1 MTLRL
6 SLPSVEGASAKLP
19 GFTFSDERAAAVSAG
34 PPGED
39 RAMDRDGSPE
49 RREEDYYRSH
59 WSRVYREDPSQL
71 DGEWHCG
78 YEKAIAAIL
87 PFVNRAAAC
96 AAAPMRGARD
106 DPGDDGAVATT
117 SGNAAPTGK
126 VSARGN
132 GLVVDVGCGSSS
144 MGYEMWN
151 DFHFGHLVLTDI
163 DEGVLRTMRERF
175 GTETNDDDDAEA
187 SEASEA
193 ASGDGYKKRTVR
205 CVTCDAR
212 DMSAVGTASCAVVV
226 DKGTLDALSGDDH
239 KTAMLR
245 ECARICDFDNG
256 GIIVSVSFAAAA
268 RVALLRQTSDALGLD
283 VVTRVVGDGD
293 PKFGNEAV
301 FVSVLG
307 RGLWDVAAGL
317 ARCELT
323 ETVLARVARSGS
335 VIEDEPPDSG
345 DELTLFDGDL

>member
-1 MTLRL
+1 
-6 SLPSVEGASAKLP
+6 
-19 GFTFSDERAAAVSAG
+19 
-34 PPGED
+34 
-39 RAMDRDGSPE
+39 MDRDGSPE

-71 DGEWHCG
+71 DREWHCG
-78 YEKAIAAIL
+78 HEKALAAIL
-87 PFVNRAAAC
+87 PFVNRAASG

-117 SGNAAPTGK
+117 SGNAAATGK

-144 MGYEMWN
+144 MGHQMWN

-187 SEASEA
+187 SKTSEA
-193 ASGDGYKKRTVR
+193 ALGDGYQKRTVR
-205 CVTCDAR
+205 CVTRRAGHER
-212 DMSAVGTASCAVVV
+212 VGTARRRSRRWH
-226 DKGTLDALSGDDH
+226 LDSPGRPQDGD
-239 KTAMLR
+239 AAR
-245 ECARICDFDNG
+245 CARICDFANG
-256 GIIVSVSFAAAA
+256 GIIDSVSFAAAA
-268 RVALLRQTSDALGLD
+268 RVARWPTSDALGLD

-293 PKFGNEAV
+293 PKYGKEAV

-307 RGLWDVAAGL
+307 RGVGAVAGRL

-323 ETVLARVARSGS
+323 ETVLARVGRSGS

-345 DELTLFDGDL
+345 DELTLFDGDP

>member
-1 MTLRL
+1 
-6 SLPSVEGASAKLP
+6 
-19 GFTFSDERAAAVSAG
+19 
-34 PPGED
+34 
-39 RAMDRDGSPE
+39 MDRDGSPE

-71 DGEWHCG
+71 DREWHCG
-78 YEKAIAAIL
+78 YEKALAAIL
-87 PFVNRAAAC
+87 PFVNRAASG
-96 AAAPMRGARD
+96 AAAPTRGARD

-117 SGNAAPTGK
+117 SGNAAATGK

-144 MGYEMWN
+144 MGHQMWN

-163 DEGVLRTMRERF
+163 DEGVLRTMRDRF
-175 GTETNDDDDAEA
+175 GTETNDDDDDEA
-187 SEASEA
+187 SEAS
-193 ASGDGYKKRTVR
+193 GDGGGGVKRRTVR

-212 DMSAVGTASCAVVV
+212 DMSGVGTASCAIVV

-245 ECARICDFDNG
+245 ECARICDFANG

-268 RVALLRQTSDALGLD
+268 RVALLRATSDALGLD

-293 PKFGNEAV
+293 PKYGKEAV

-307 RGLWDVAAGL
+307 RGVGAVAGRL

-323 ETVLARVARSGS
+323 ETVLARVGRSGS

-345 DELTLFDGDL
+345 DELTLFGGDP

>member
-1 MTLRL
+1 
-6 SLPSVEGASAKLP
+6 
-19 GFTFSDERAAAVSAG
+19 
-34 PPGED
+34 
-39 RAMDRDGSPE
+39 MDRDGSPE

-71 DGEWHCG
+71 DREWHCG

-117 SGNAAPTGK
+117 SGNAAATGK

-175 GTETNDDDDAEA
+175 GTETNDDEDAEA
-187 SEASEA
+187 SKTSGA

-212 DMSAVGTASCAVVV
+212 DMSGVGEPASFAVVV
-226 DKGTLDALSGDDH
+226 DKGTADALSGDDH

-245 ECARICDFDNG
+245 ECARICDFANG

-268 RVALLRQTSDALGLD
+268 RVALLRRTSDALGLD

-293 PKFGNEAV
+293 PKFGNEVV

>member
-1 MTLRL
+1 
-6 SLPSVEGASAKLP
+6 
-19 GFTFSDERAAAVSAG
+19 
-34 PPGED
+34 
-39 RAMDRDGSPE
+39 MDRDGSPE

-71 DGEWHCG
+71 DREWHCG
-78 YEKAIAAIL
+78 YEKALAAIL
-87 PFVNRAAAC
+87 PFVNRAASG
-96 AAAPMRGARD
+96 AAAPTRGARD

-117 SGNAAPTGK
+117 SGNAAATGK

-144 MGYEMWN
+144 MGHQMWN

-175 GTETNDDDDAEA
+175 GT
-187 SEASEA
+187 SEAS
-193 ASGDGYKKRTVR
+193 GDAGGGDARRTVR
-205 CVTCDAR
+205 FVACDAR
-212 DMSAVGTASCAVVV
+212 DMSDVDTASCAVVV
-226 DKGTLDALSGDDH
+226 DKGTLDALSGEDH

-245 ECARICDFDNG
+245 ECARICDFANG

-268 RVALLRQTSDALGLD
+268 RVALLRATSDAPGLD

-293 PKFGNEAV
+293 PKYGKEAV

-307 RGLWDVAAGL
+307 RGVGAVAGRL

-323 ETVLARVARSGS
+323 ETVLARVGRSGS

-345 DELTLFDGDL
+345 DELTLFDGDP

>member
-1 MTLRL
+1 MMM
-6 SLPSVEGASAKLP
+6 SAKLP
-19 GFTFSDERAAAVSAG
+19 GFTFLDERAAAVSAG

-71 DGEWHCG
+71 DREWHCG

-106 DPGDDGAVATT
+106 DPGDDGTVATT
-117 SGNAAPTGK
+117 SGNAAATGK

-144 MGYEMWN
+144 MGYELWN

-163 DEGVLRTMRERF
+163 DEGVLRTMRGRF
-175 GTETNDDDDAEA
+175 GTETNDGNDAEA
-187 SEASEA
+187 SE

-212 DMSAVGTASCAVVV
+212 DMSAVGEPASFAVVV
-226 DKGTLDALSGDDH
+226 DKGTADALSGNDH

-245 ECARICDFDNG
+245 ECARICDFANG

-268 RVALLRQTSDALGLD
+268 RVALLREAGDALGLD

>member
-1 MTLRL
+1 
-6 SLPSVEGASAKLP
+6 
-19 GFTFSDERAAAVSAG
+19 
-34 PPGED
+34 
-39 RAMDRDGSPE
+39 MDRDGSPD

-71 DGEWHCG
+71 DREWHCG
-78 YEKAIAAIL
+78 YEKALAAIL
-87 PFVNRAAAC
+87 PFVNRAASG
-96 AAAPMRGARD
+96 AAAPTRGARD

-117 SGNAAPTGK
+117 SGNAAATGK

-144 MGYEMWN
+144 MGHQMWN

-175 GTETNDDDDAEA
+175 GT
-187 SEASEA
+187 SE
-193 ASGDGYKKRTVR
+193 ASGDGGGGVKRRTVR

-212 DMSAVGTASCAVVV
+212 DMSGVGTASCAIVV

-245 ECARICDFDNG
+245 ECARICDFANG

-268 RVALLRQTSDALGLD
+268 RVALLRATSDALGLD

-293 PKFGNEAV
+293 PKYGKEAV

-307 RGLWDVAAGL
+307 REVGAVAGSL

-323 ETVLARVARSGS
+323 ETVLARVGRSGS

-345 DELTLFDGDL
+345 DELTLFDGDP

>member
-1 MTLRL
+1 
-6 SLPSVEGASAKLP
+6 
-19 GFTFSDERAAAVSAG
+19 
-34 PPGED
+34 
-39 RAMDRDGSPE
+39 MDRDGSPE

-71 DGEWHCG
+71 DREWHCG

-117 SGNAAPTGK
+117 SGNAAATGK

-187 SEASEA
+187 SKTSEA
-193 ASGDGYKKRTVR
+193 ALGDGYQKRTVR

-212 DMSAVGTASCAVVV
+212 DMSGVGTASCAVVV

-245 ECARICDFDNG
+245 ECARICDFTNG

-268 RVALLRQTSDALGLD
+268 RVALLRRTSDALGLD

>member
-1 MTLRL
+1 
-6 SLPSVEGASAKLP
+6 
-19 GFTFSDERAAAVSAG
+19 
-34 PPGED
+34 
-39 RAMDRDGSPE
+39 MDRDGSSD

-71 DGEWHCG
+71 DREWHCG
-78 YEKAIAAIL
+78 YEKALAAIL
-87 PFVNRAAAC
+87 PFVNRAASG
-96 AAAPMRGARD
+96 AAAPMRGARY

-117 SGNAAPTGK
+117 SGNAAATGK

-144 MGYEMWN
+144 MGHQMWN

-163 DEGVLRTMRERF
+163 DEGVLRTMRGRFGTETNDDMRERF
-175 GTETNDDDDAEA
+175 GTETNDDDDEA
-187 SEASEA
+187 SEAS
-193 ASGDGYKKRTVR
+193 GDGGGGDARRTVR
-205 CVTCDAR
+205 FVTCDAR
-212 DMSAVGTASCAVVV
+212 DMSGVDTASCAVVV

-245 ECARICDFDNG
+245 ECARICDFANG

-268 RVALLRQTSDALGLD
+268 RVALLRSTSDELGLESH
-283 VVTRVVGDGD
+283 TCVVGDGD
-293 PKFGNEAV
+293 PKYGREVV

-307 RGLWDVAAGL
+307 RGLWDVSAGL
-317 ARCELT
+317 GRCELT

>member
-1 MTLRL
+1 
-6 SLPSVEGASAKLP
+6 
-19 GFTFSDERAAAVSAG
+19 
-34 PPGED
+34 
-39 RAMDRDGSPE
+39 MDRDGSPD

-71 DGEWHCG
+71 DREWHCG
-78 YEKAIAAIL
+78 YEKALAAIL
-87 PFVNRAAAC
+87 PFVNRAASG

-117 SGNAAPTGK
+117 SGNAAATGK

-144 MGYEMWN
+144 MGHQMWN

-175 GTETNDDDDAEA
+175 GT
-187 SEASEA
+187 SE
-193 ASGDGYKKRTVR
+193 ASGDGGGGDARRTVR
-205 CVTCDAR
+205 FVACDAR
-212 DMSAVGTASCAVVV
+212 DMSDVDTASCAVVV
-226 DKGTLDALSGDDH
+226 DKGTLDALSGEDH

-245 ECARICDFDNG
+245 ECARICDFANG

-268 RVALLRQTSDALGLD
+268 RVALLCSTSDELGLESF
-283 VVTRVVGDGD
+283 TRVVGDGD
-293 PKFGNEAV
+293 PKYGGEAV

-307 RGLWDVAAGL
+307 RGLWDVSAGL

>member
-1 MTLRL
+1 M
-6 SLPSVEGASAKLP
+6 
-19 GFTFSDERAAAVSAG
+19 
-34 PPGED
+34 
-39 RAMDRDGSPE
+39 
-49 RREEDYYRSH
+49 
-59 WSRVYREDPSQL
+59 
-71 DGEWHCG
+71 
-78 YEKAIAAIL
+78 AAIL
-87 PFVNRAAAC
+87 PFVNRAASG

-117 SGNAAPTGK
+117 SGNAAATGK

-144 MGYEMWN
+144 MGHRMWN

-175 GTETNDDDDAEA
+175 GT
-187 SEASEA
+187 SE
-193 ASGDGYKKRTVR
+193 ASGDGGGGDARRTVR
-205 CVTCDAR
+205 FVACDAR
-212 DMSAVGTASCAVVV
+212 DMSDVDTASCAVVV
-226 DKGTLDALSGDDH
+226 DKGTLDALSGEDH

-245 ECARICDFDNG
+245 ECARICDFANG

-268 RVALLRQTSDALGLD
+268 RVALLRSTSDELGLESFP
-283 VVTRVVGDGD
+283 RVVGDGD
-293 PKFGNEAV
+293 PKYGGEAV

-307 RGLWDVAAGL
+307 RGLWDVSARL

-345 DELTLFDGDL
+345 DELTLFDGDSTERGFVKIESYP